1 MIVVGAGAV
10 SLLEAT
16 AGLPAPLLPPD
27 SGTALG
33 DDGYV
38 LVGGGSSKWL
48 ALSGRPGSPRGTS
61 YGKPNADFRPRKIAW
76 KRSRTKRWTTAA
88 VEFLEAVGLK
98 FLACA

>member
-38 LVGGGSSKWL
+38 LVGGGSSKCHSHDD
-48 ALSGRPGSPRGTS
+48 AISQ
-61 YGKPNADFRPRKIAW
+61 KNK
-76 KRSRTKRWTTAA
+76 TAA
-88 VEFLEAVGLK
+88 SNVGP
-98 FLACA
+98 